1 MLIFIFAWNEFLFA
15 LILTSTPESRTVPV
29 ALALFA
35 GLHELPWA
43 TIAAATVV
51 SVLPVLALVALFQR
65 RIVEGLT
72 SGVER

>member
-1 MLIFIFAWNEFLFA
+1 M
-15 LILTSTPESRTVPV
+15 
-29 ALALFA
+29 ALAMFA

-43 TIAAATVV
+43 TVAAATVV
-51 SVLPVLALVALFQR
+51 SVLPVIVLVALFQQ